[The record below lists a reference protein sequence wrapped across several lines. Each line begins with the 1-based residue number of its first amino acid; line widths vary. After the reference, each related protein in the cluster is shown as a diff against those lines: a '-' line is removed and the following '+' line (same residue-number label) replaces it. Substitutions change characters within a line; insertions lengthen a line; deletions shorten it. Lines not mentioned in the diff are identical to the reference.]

1 MVVGPTTVAPS
12 APTFPPPSHCV
23 GRKMT
28 PWHPAAE
35 PWRKTAL
42 RTGSLALAIG
52 FGVGLYQRRIEV
64 VALATLAALWFTLG
78 GHFAEVFFLNRLRH
92 RIGSRVAVRAE
103 ARLIYW
109 FVAGSILYAG
119 ALTTLAILTG
129 RSATRWA
136 WWAGGAFFWR

>member
-1 MVVGPTTVAPS
+1 MI
-12 APTFPPPSHCV
+12 
-23 GRKMT
+23 
-28 PWHPAAE
+28 
-35 PWRKTAL
+35 AL
-42 RTGSLALAIG
+42 HHSVKSPLCL
-52 FGVGLYQRRIEV
+52 
-64 VALATLAALWFTLG
+64 LAALRFTLG

-136 WWAGGAFFWR
+136 WWAGGAFFVAVELLVHLLLRARRQPSFYDGRG